1 MHPIFLKL
9 GPFTLYWYAIWVVI
23 GILAG
28 YRLFKKRAMRI
39 GVSEKDAF
47 NLVLLL
53 FWTGVFGAR
62 VYYVTWKWNE
72 EFSSHPLA
80 IILINHGG
88 LVFFGG
94 FLTASLALII
104 WARFKQCPLLLL
116 ADALAA
122 PLALGQAFGRVG
134 CFMGGCCYGQ
144 ECHYPWAV
152 RLDSPDEIAA
162 LPVHP
167 TQLYE
172 SMGLF
177 YIVVSLLVIEMISR
191 YPGQVAGSYALLYSV
206 LRFVVEFF
214 RGDVPH
220 YIFGRFTTAQAICVL
235 LFIAAWLFSSRLAW
249 QSTKGRVKK
258 EAPGPGAKSQKNS
271 DDKKQSAG

>member
-1 MHPIFLKL
+1 MHPIFLKF

-62 VYYVTWKWNE
+62 VYYVIWKWTD
-72 EFSSHPLA
+72 EFSSHPLE

-94 FLTASLALII
+94 FLTASLALIT

-122 PLALGQAFGRVG
+122 PLALGHAFGRVG
-134 CFMGGCCYGQ
+134 CFMGGCCYGR
-144 ECHYPWAV
+144 ECHFPWAV
-152 RLDSPDEIAA
+152 QLDSPAEIVA

-220 YIFGRFTTAQAICVL
+220 HLFGHFTTAQAICVL
-235 LFIAAWLFSSRLAW
+235 LFITAWLFSSRLAW
-249 QSTKGRVKK
+249 QATKGRVKK
-258 EAPGPGAKSQKNS
+258 EDPGPAAKSPN
-271 DDKKQSAG
+271 DKKKSVG